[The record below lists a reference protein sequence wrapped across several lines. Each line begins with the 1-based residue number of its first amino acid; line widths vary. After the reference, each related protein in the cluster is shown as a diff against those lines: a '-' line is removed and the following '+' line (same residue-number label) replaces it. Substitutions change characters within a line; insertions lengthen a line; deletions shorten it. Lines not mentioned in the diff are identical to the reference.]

1 MKLVAL
7 ALTAALV
14 AGCAPVVRTH
24 GYVPVPEALD
34 RIAVGV
40 DTRGTVQ
47 SKIGR
52 PSATSVFDD
61 DGWYYV
67 SSVVEHLAFYEPEI
81 VERTVVAVT
90 FDENDVVTGVNRYGL
105 EDGRVIDLA
114 TNTTPTYGRQLTII
128 EQILGNIGAATG
140 SDLLGE

>member
-7 ALTAALV
+7 LAGAALLG
-14 AGCAPVVRTH
+14 GCAPVMRTH
-24 GYVPVPEALD
+24 GYVPVPEALA
-34 RIAVGV
+34 RIEPGI
-40 DTRGTVQ
+40 DTRGSVQ

-52 PSATSVFDD
+52 PSHTSVFDE

-67 SSVVEHLAFYEPEI
+67 SSVVEHYAFYEPE
-81 VERTVVAVT
+81 VVDRTVVAVT
-90 FDENDVVTGVNRYGL
+90 FDDTGVVTGVNRYGL

-114 TNTTPTYGRQLTII
+114 TNTTPTYGRQLTIV